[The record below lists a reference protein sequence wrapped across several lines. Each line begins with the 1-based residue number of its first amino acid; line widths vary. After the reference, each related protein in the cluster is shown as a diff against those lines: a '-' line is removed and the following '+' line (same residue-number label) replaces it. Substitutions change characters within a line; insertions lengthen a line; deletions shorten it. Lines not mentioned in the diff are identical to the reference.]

1 MVSPLILNMEI
12 NVKFAGIPVALKLKH
27 TAYLPS
33 FKPFLTDENPLM
45 TIEINNDEL
54 DFLVQKCPK
63 DRTETYIE
71 YTELS
76 HFVSDALLPYGRT
89 VYHGLS
95 FYWQNRAWLITG
107 PSGVGKTTHYL
118 NWKLQFN
125 DELTIMNGDK
135 PIISLENEKV
145 IVNPSPWHGKEG
157 MHRSTTAELAGIVL
171 LTQSDSNTMRL
182 LSKREAAAPLY
193 AQVLYSAQN
202 PGQVADACKIVS
214 AMIESVPVWLLSNRG
229 DAESAALCRETLKGA
244 IR

>member
-1 MVSPLILNMEI
+1 MEI
-12 NVKFAGIPVALKLKH
+12 NVKFAGIPLALKLSH
-27 TAYLPS
+27 TEYLPDLE
-33 FKPFLTDENPLM
+33 PFMTDEKPL
-45 TIEINNDEL
+45 TTAQIDKDEL
-54 DFLVQKCPK
+54 EFMRKIYPENPSAPYL
-63 DRTETYIE
+63 E
-71 YTELS
+71 YSELCRRA
-76 HFVSDALLPYGRT
+76 SDALLPYGRA

-95 FYWQNRAWLITG
+95 FYWQNRAWLITA
-107 PSGVGKTTHYL
+107 PSGTGKTTHYL
-118 NWKLQFN
+118 QWKRQFK

-135 PIISLENEKV
+135 PLISLENGKIFV
-145 IVNPSPWHGKEG
+145 YPSPWYGKEG

>member
-1 MVSPLILNMEI
+1 MEI
-12 NVKFAGIPVALKLKH
+12 NVKFAGIPLALILKH
-27 TAYLPS
+27 TEYLPD
-33 FKPFLTDENPLM
+33 FDPFLTDEKPL
-45 TIEINNDEL
+45 TTARIDKDEL
-54 DFLVQKCPK
+54 EFMLKTYPEK
-63 DRTETYIE
+63 PSAHYIE
-71 YTELS
+71 YSELCRRT
-76 HFVSDALLPYGRT
+76 SDALLPFDRA

-95 FYWQNRAWLITG
+95 FYWQNRAWLITA
-107 PSGVGKTTHYL
+107 PSGTGKTTHYL
-118 NWKLQFN
+118 QWKRQFT

-135 PIISLENEKV
+135 PLISVENGKIFV
-145 IVNPSPWHGKEG
+145 YPSPWYGKEG

>member
-1 MVSPLILNMEI
+1 MEI
-12 NVKFAGIPVALKLKH
+12 NVKFAGIPLALVLKH
-27 TAYLPS
+27 TEYLPD
-33 FKPFLTDENPLM
+33 FDPFLTDEKPL
-45 TIEINNDEL
+45 TTAQIDKDEL
-54 DFLVQKCPK
+54 EFMLKTYPEKPSAPYLEYSELCR
-63 DRTETYIE
+63 RT
-71 YTELS
+71 
-76 HFVSDALLPYGRT
+76 SDALLPFDRA

-95 FYWQNRAWLITG
+95 FYWQNRAWLITA
-107 PSGVGKTTHYL
+107 PSGTGKTTHYL
-118 NWKLQFN
+118 QWKRQFK

-135 PIISLENEKV
+135 PIISLENEKI

-171 LTQSDSNTMRL
+171 LTQSDSNTMRQ

-202 PGQVADACKIVS
+202 PGQVADACRIVS

>member
-1 MVSPLILNMEI
+1 M
-12 NVKFAGIPVALKLKH
+12 
-27 TAYLPS
+27 
-33 FKPFLTDENPLM
+33 TDEKPL
-45 TIEINNDEL
+45 TTALIDKDEL
-54 DFLVQKCPK
+54 TFMLK
-63 DRTETYIE
+63 TYPENPSAPYLE
-71 YTELS
+71 YSELCRRA
-76 HFVSDALLPYGRT
+76 SDALLPYGRA

>member
-1 MVSPLILNMEI
+1 MEI
-12 NVKFAGIPVALKLKH
+12 NVKFAGIPLALKLKY
-27 TAYLPS
+27 TAYLPD
-33 FKPFLTDENPLM
+33 FELFMTDEKPLM
-45 TIEINNDEL
+45 TVKIDKDEL
-54 DFLVQKCPK
+54 DFLVQQYQY
-63 DRTETYIE
+63 EHNATYIE
-71 YTELS
+71 YTELCRRT
-76 HFVSDALLPYGRT
+76 SDALLPFDRA

-95 FYWQNRAWLITG
+95 FYWQNRAWLITA
-107 PSGVGKTTHYL
+107 PSGTGKTTHYL
-118 NWKLQFN
+118 QWKRQFK

-135 PIISLENEKV
+135 PIISLENEKI

-171 LTQSDSNTMRL
+171 LAQSDSNTMRL